1 MATNVYLPQWG
12 MGMNDATII
21 KWLIKEGDLVKKGD
35 QLVEVESSKV
45 NAEIESPES
54 GKIGK
59 ILYEEGQVAKVGEIL
74 AIIIGENETLPKE
87 DNSEASTSKEDNS
100 EIKLPSTSKKIKETV
115 QITPK
120 ARKLAKELNIDISLV
135 KGTGPNGRILDDD
148 VKSFNSDNSKSSEI
162 SAENISGIRKVIATR
177 MTQSNEI
184 PSVTLV
190 SKVALDKFNDYQKIL
205 ISEWRKD
212 KIRPTSQ
219 DLLIK
224 CLSNAIKKYPVFNS
238 HYLNNEIKTF
248 DDINIGYAFAAKQG
262 LVVPV
267 IKNTEKKSI
276 IEIAK
281 SIREYSK
288 IEKTGFKPEHFSDGT
303 FSITNLSSTVVDY
316 FDPLINP
323 PQVGILGIGRTLN
336 EPSIDQGELK
346 DRKVAHISLT
356 FDHRVV
362 DGFPAAKFLE
372 EIIKNIN
379 EPSIIDG

>member
-54 GKIGK
+54 GTIGK
-59 ILYEEGQVAKVGEIL
+59 ILYQEGQVPKVGEIL
-74 AIIIGENETLPKE
+74 AIIIGEGESLPQETNS
-87 DNSEASTSKEDNS
+87 DANSEVNS
-100 EIKLPSTSKKIKETV
+100 EIKAQSTRKKAKVSV
-115 QITPK
+115 QITPI
-120 ARKLAKELNIDISLV
+120 ARKLAKELNLDISLI
-135 KGTGPNGRILDDD
+135 KGTGPNGRIVDSD
-148 VKSFNSDNSKSSEI
+148 VRSFNLDSNKSSEK
-162 SAENISGIRKVIATR
+162 SESVSGIRKVIATR
-177 MTQSNEI
+177 MSQSNEI
-184 PSVTLV
+184 PAVTLV
-190 SKVALDKFNDYQKIL
+190 SKVVLDKFNNHQKIL
-205 ISEWRKD
+205 VNEWRKD

-224 CLSNAIKKYPVFNS
+224 CLSNAIEKHPIFNS
-238 HYLNNEIKTF
+238 HYVNDEIKTF
-248 DDINIGYAFAAKQG
+248 KEINIGYAFASKQG

-267 IKNTEKKSI
+267 IRNTEKKSI

-281 SIREYSK
+281 AIREFSK

-323 PQVGILGIGRTLN
+323 PQVGILGIGRTLS
-336 EPSIDQGELK
+336 EPYIQEGELAE
-346 DRKVAHISLT
+346 RKIMYISLT

-362 DGFPAAKFLE
+362 DGYPAAKFLE
-372 EIIKNIN
+372 EIIKNIT
-379 EPSIIDG
+379 EPSDIDG

>member
-21 KWLIKEGDLVKKGD
+21 KWLTKEGDLVKKGD

-74 AIIIGENETLPKE
+74 AIIIGENETLPDE
-87 DNSEASTSKEDNS
+87 NNSEASKEDNS

-190 SKVALDKFNDYQKIL
+190 SKVVLDKFNEYQKIL

-281 SIREYSK
+281 TIREYSK

-323 PQVGILGIGRTLN
+323 PQVGIIGIGRTLN

>member
-21 KWLIKEGDLVKKGD
+21 KWLTKEGDLVKKGD

-74 AIIIGENETLPKE
+74 AIIIGENETLPDE
-87 DNSEASTSKEDNS
+87 NNSEASKEDNS

-148 VKSFNSDNSKSSEI
+148 IKSFNSDNSKSSEI
-162 SAENISGIRKVIATR
+162 AENISGIRKVIATR

-190 SKVALDKFNDYQKIL
+190 SKVVLDKFNEYQKIL

-323 PQVGILGIGRTLN
+323 PQVGIIGIGRTLN

>member
-21 KWLIKEGDLVKKGD
+21 KWLKKEGDLVKKGD

-74 AIIIGENETLPKE
+74 AIILGDDESLPE
-87 DNSEASTSKEDNS
+87 VNNSETSSEDS
-100 EIKLPSTSKKIKETV
+100 EDSSKIKLQSAIKKIKESV
-115 QITPK
+115 QITPR
-120 ARKLAKELNIDISLV
+120 ARKLAKELNVDISLI

-148 VKSFNSDNSKSSEI
+148 VKSFNSDNPKSSEI
-162 SAENISGIRKVIATR
+162 SENISGIRKVIAKR
-177 MTQSNEI
+177 MSQSNEI
-184 PSVTLV
+184 PAVTLV

-205 ISEWRKD
+205 ISEWRQE

-224 CLSNAIKKYPVFNS
+224 CLSNAIKKYPIFNS
-238 HYLNNEIKTF
+238 HFLHNEIKTF

-281 SIREYSK
+281 IIREYSK

-323 PQVGILGIGRTLN
+323 PQVGILGIGRTLS
-336 EPSIDQGELK
+336 EPFIDQGELK
-346 DRKVAHISLT
+346 DRKAAYISLT

>member
-21 KWLIKEGDLVKKGD
+21 KWLTKEGDLVKKGD

-74 AIIIGENETLPKE
+74 AIIISENETLPDE
-87 DNSEASTSKEDNS
+87 NNSEASKEDNS

-115 QITPK
+115 QITPR

-148 VKSFNSDNSKSSEI
+148 IKSFNSDNSKSSEI
-162 SAENISGIRKVIATR
+162 AENISGIRKVIATR

-190 SKVALDKFNDYQKIL
+190 SKVVLDKFNEYQKIL

-281 SIREYSK
+281 TIREYSK

-323 PQVGILGIGRTLN
+323 PQVGIIGIGRTLN

>member
-21 KWLIKEGDLVKKGD
+21 KWLTKEGDLVKKGD

-87 DNSEASTSKEDNS
+87 DTSEASTSKEDNS

-148 VKSFNSDNSKSSEI
+148 IKSFNSDNSKSSEI
-162 SAENISGIRKVIATR
+162 AENISGIRKVIATR

-190 SKVALDKFNDYQKIL
+190 SKVVLDKFNEYQKIL

-281 SIREYSK
+281 TIREYSK

-323 PQVGILGIGRTLN
+323 PQVGIIGIGRTLN

>member
-54 GKIGK
+54 GKIGR

-74 AIIIGENETLPKE
+74 AIIIGENETLPE
-87 DNSEASTSKEDNS
+87 ETNSEASKEDNS
-100 EIKLPSTSKKIKETV
+100 EIKQPSTSKKIKETV

-162 SAENISGIRKVIATR
+162 AENISGIRKVIATR

>member
-21 KWLIKEGDLVKKGD
+21 KWLTKEGDLVKKGD

-74 AIIIGENETLPKE
+74 AIIIGENETLPDE
-87 DNSEASTSKEDNS
+87 NNSEASKEDNS

-115 QITPK
+115 QITPR

-148 VKSFNSDNSKSSEI
+148 IKSFNSDNSKSSEI
-162 SAENISGIRKVIATR
+162 AENISGIRKVIATR

-190 SKVALDKFNDYQKIL
+190 SKVVLDKFNEYQKIL

-281 SIREYSK
+281 TIREYSK

>member
-54 GKIGK
+54 GKIGR

-74 AIIIGENETLPKE
+74 AIIIGENETLPE
-87 DNSEASTSKEDNS
+87 ETNSEASKEDNS
-100 EIKLPSTSKKIKETV
+100 EIKQPSTSKKIKETV
-115 QITPK
+115 QITPR

-148 VKSFNSDNSKSSEI
+148 IKSFNSDNSKSSEI
-162 SAENISGIRKVIATR
+162 AENISGIRKVIATR

-205 ISEWRKD
+205 ISKWRKD

>member
-21 KWLIKEGDLVKKGD
+21 KWLTKEGDLVKKGD

-115 QITPK
+115 QITPR

-148 VKSFNSDNSKSSEI
+148 IKSFNSDNSKSSEI
-162 SAENISGIRKVIATR
+162 AENISGIRKVIATR

-190 SKVALDKFNDYQKIL
+190 SKVVLDKFNEYQKIL

-281 SIREYSK
+281 TIREYSK

-323 PQVGILGIGRTLN
+323 PQVGIIGIGRTLN

>member
-54 GKIGK
+54 GTIGK
-59 ILYEEGQVAKVGEIL
+59 IFYEEGQVAKVGEIL
-74 AIIIGENETLPKE
+74 AIILGEGESLPQEANTESAKQEISETSEPK
-87 DNSEASTSKEDNS
+87 AT
-100 EIKLPSTSKKIKETV
+100 KKVKVSV
-115 QITPK
+115 QITPI
-120 ARKLAKELNIDISLV
+120 ARKLAKELNLDISLI
-135 KGTGPNGRILDDD
+135 KGTGPNGRIVDSD
-148 VKSFNSDNSKSSEI
+148 VRSFNLDTNKSSET
-162 SAENISGIRKVIATR
+162 SASVSGIRKVIATR
-177 MTQSNEI
+177 MAQSNEI
-184 PSVTLV
+184 PAVTLV
-190 SKVALDKFNDYQKIL
+190 SKVVLDKFNSYQKTL
-205 ISEWRKD
+205 VTEWRKD

-224 CLSNAIKKYPVFNS
+224 CLSNAIEKHPIFNS
-238 HYLNNEIKTF
+238 HYVNDEIKTF
-248 DDINIGYAFAAKQG
+248 KEINIGYAFASKQG

-267 IKNTEKKSI
+267 IRNTEKKSI

-281 SIREYSK
+281 KIREYSK
-288 IEKTGFKPEHFSDGT
+288 IEKTGFKPEHFSNGT

-323 PQVGILGIGRTLN
+323 PQVGILGIGRTSN
-336 EPSIDQGELK
+336 EPFVEQGKLK
-346 DRKVAHISLT
+346 ERKITYISLT

-362 DGFPAAKFLE
+362 DGYPAAKFLE
-372 EIIKNIN
+372 EIIKNIT
-379 EPSIIDG
+379 EPSNIDG

>member
-74 AIIIGENETLPKE
+74 AIIIGENETLPDE
-87 DNSEASTSKEDNS
+87 NNSEASKEDNS

-281 SIREYSK
+281 TIREYSK

-323 PQVGILGIGRTLN
+323 PQVGIIGIGRTLN

>member
-74 AIIIGENETLPKE
+74 AIIIGENETLPE
-87 DNSEASTSKEDNS
+87 ETNSEASKEDNS
-100 EIKLPSTSKKIKETV
+100 EIKQPSTSKKIKETV
-115 QITPK
+115 QITPR

-162 SAENISGIRKVIATR
+162 DENISGIRKVIATR

>member
-54 GKIGK
+54 GKIGR

-115 QITPK
+115 QITPR

-281 SIREYSK
+281 TIREYSK

-323 PQVGILGIGRTLN
+323 PQVGIIGIGRTLN

>member
-54 GKIGK
+54 GKIGR

-115 QITPK
+115 QITPR

-162 SAENISGIRKVIATR
+162 AENISGIRKVIATR

>member
-12 MGMNDATII
+12 MDMNDATII

-74 AIIIGENETLPKE
+74 AIIIGENETLPE
-87 DNSEASTSKEDNS
+87 ETNSEASKEDNS
-100 EIKLPSTSKKIKETV
+100 EIKLPSTSKKIKEAV
-115 QITPK
+115 QITPR

-148 VKSFNSDNSKSSEI
+148 IKSFNSDNSKSSEI
-162 SAENISGIRKVIATR
+162 AENISGIRKVIATR

-190 SKVALDKFNDYQKIL
+190 SKVVLDKFNEYQKIL

-281 SIREYSK
+281 TIREYSK

>member
-21 KWLIKEGDLVKKGD
+21 KWLTKEGDLVKKGD

-74 AIIIGENETLPKE
+74 AIIIGENETLPDE
-87 DNSEASTSKEDNS
+87 NNSEVSKEDNS

-115 QITPK
+115 QITPR

-148 VKSFNSDNSKSSEI
+148 IKSFNSDNSKSSEI
-162 SAENISGIRKVIATR
+162 AENISGIRKVIATR

-190 SKVALDKFNDYQKIL
+190 SKVVLDKFNEHQKIL

-281 SIREYSK
+281 TIREYSK

-323 PQVGILGIGRTLN
+323 PQVGIIGIGRTLN

>member
-21 KWLIKEGDLVKKGD
+21 KWLTKEGDLVKKGD

-74 AIIIGENETLPKE
+74 AIIIGENETLPDE
-87 DNSEASTSKEDNS
+87 NNSEAIKEDNS

-115 QITPK
+115 QITPR

-148 VKSFNSDNSKSSEI
+148 IKSFNSDNSKSSEI
-162 SAENISGIRKVIATR
+162 AENISGIRKVIATR

-190 SKVALDKFNDYQKIL
+190 SKVVLDKFNEYQKIL

-281 SIREYSK
+281 TIREYSK

-323 PQVGILGIGRTLN
+323 PQVGIIGIGRTLN

>member
-21 KWLIKEGDLVKKGD
+21 KWLTKEGDLVKKGD

-74 AIIIGENETLPKE
+74 AIIIGENETLPDE
-87 DNSEASTSKEDNS
+87 NNSEASKEDNS

-115 QITPK
+115 QITPR

-148 VKSFNSDNSKSSEI
+148 IKSFNSDNSKSSEI
-162 SAENISGIRKVIATR
+162 AENISGIRKVIATR

-190 SKVALDKFNDYQKIL
+190 SKVVLDKFNEYQKIL

-281 SIREYSK
+281 TIREYSK

-323 PQVGILGIGRTLN
+323 PQVGIIGIGRTLN

>member
-21 KWLIKEGDLVKKGD
+21 KWLTKEGDLVKKGD

-74 AIIIGENETLPKE
+74 AIIIGENETLPDE
-87 DNSEASTSKEDNS
+87 NNSEASKEDNS
-100 EIKLPSTSKKIKETV
+100 EIKLPSTSKKIKEAV
-115 QITPK
+115 QITPR

-148 VKSFNSDNSKSSEI
+148 IKSFNSDNSKSSEI
-162 SAENISGIRKVIATR
+162 AENISGIRKVIATR

-281 SIREYSK
+281 TIREYSK

>member
-54 GKIGK
+54 GKIGR

-74 AIIIGENETLPKE
+74 AIIIGENETLPE
-87 DNSEASTSKEDNS
+87 ETNSEASKEDNP
-100 EIKLPSTSKKIKETV
+100 EIKQPSTSKKIKETV
-115 QITPK
+115 QITPR

-162 SAENISGIRKVIATR
+162 DENISGIRKVIATR

-281 SIREYSK
+281 TIREYSK

>member
-21 KWLIKEGDLVKKGD
+21 KWLTKEGDLVKKGD

-74 AIIIGENETLPKE
+74 AIIIGENETLPDE
-87 DNSEASTSKEDNS
+87 NNSEASKEDNS

-115 QITPK
+115 QITPR

-148 VKSFNSDNSKSSEI
+148 IKSFNSDNSKSSEI
-162 SAENISGIRKVIATR
+162 AENISGIRKVIATR

-190 SKVALDKFNDYQKIL
+190 SKVVLDKFNEYQKIL

-267 IKNTEKKSI
+267 I
-276 IEIAK
+276 
-281 SIREYSK
+281 
-288 IEKTGFKPEHFSDGT
+288 
-303 FSITNLSSTVVDY
+303 
-316 FDPLINP
+316 
-323 PQVGILGIGRTLN
+323 
-336 EPSIDQGELK
+336 
-346 DRKVAHISLT
+346 
-356 FDHRVV
+356 
-362 DGFPAAKFLE
+362 
-372 EIIKNIN
+372 
-379 EPSIIDG
+379 

>member
-21 KWLIKEGDLVKKGD
+21 KWLTKEGDLVKKGD

-74 AIIIGENETLPKE
+74 AIIIGENETLPE
-87 DNSEASTSKEDNS
+87 ENNSEASKEDNS

-115 QITPK
+115 QITPR

-148 VKSFNSDNSKSSEI
+148 IKSFNSDNSKSSEI
-162 SAENISGIRKVIATR
+162 SENISGIRKVIATR

-190 SKVALDKFNDYQKIL
+190 SKVVLDKFNEYQKIL

-281 SIREYSK
+281 TIREYSK

-323 PQVGILGIGRTLN
+323 PQVGIIGIGRTLN

>member
-21 KWLIKEGDLVKKGD
+21 KWLTKEGDLVKKGD

-74 AIIIGENETLPKE
+74 AIIISENETLPDE
-87 DNSEASTSKEDNS
+87 NNSEASKEDNS

-115 QITPK
+115 QITPR

-148 VKSFNSDNSKSSEI
+148 VKSFNSDNSKFSEI

-190 SKVALDKFNDYQKIL
+190 SKVVLDKFNEYQKIL

-238 HYLNNEIKTF
+238 HYLSNEIKTF

-281 SIREYSK
+281 TIREYSK

-323 PQVGILGIGRTLN
+323 PQVGIIGIGRTLN

-346 DRKVAHISLT
+346 DRRVAHISLT

>member
-54 GKIGK
+54 GKIGR

>member
-21 KWLIKEGDLVKKGD
+21 KWLTKEGDLVKKGD

-74 AIIIGENETLPKE
+74 AIIISENETLPDE
-87 DNSEASTSKEDNS
+87 NNSEASKEDNS

-148 VKSFNSDNSKSSEI
+148 IKSFNSDNSKSSEI
-162 SAENISGIRKVIATR
+162 AENISGIRKVIATR

-190 SKVALDKFNDYQKIL
+190 SKVVLDKFNEYQKIL

-281 SIREYSK
+281 TIREYSK

>member
-21 KWLIKEGDLVKKGD
+21 KWLTKEGDLVKKGD

-74 AIIIGENETLPKE
+74 AIIIGEYETLPDE
-87 DNSEASTSKEDNS
+87 NNSEASKEDNS

-115 QITPK
+115 QITPR

-148 VKSFNSDNSKSSEI
+148 IKSFNSDNSKSSEI
-162 SAENISGIRKVIATR
+162 AENISGIRKVIATR

-190 SKVALDKFNDYQKIL
+190 SKVVLDKFNEYQKIL

-238 HYLNNEIKTF
+238 HYLSNEIKTF

-281 SIREYSK
+281 TIREYSK

-323 PQVGILGIGRTLN
+323 PQVGIIGIGRTLN

>member
-21 KWLIKEGDLVKKGD
+21 KWLTKEGDLVKKGD

-74 AIIIGENETLPKE
+74 AIIIGENETLPDE
-87 DNSEASTSKEDNS
+87 NNSEASKEDNS

-115 QITPK
+115 QITPR

-148 VKSFNSDNSKSSEI
+148 IKSFNSDNSKSSEI
-162 SAENISGIRKVIATR
+162 AENISGIRKVIATR

-190 SKVALDKFNDYQKIL
+190 SKVVLDKFNEYQKIL

-281 SIREYSK
+281 TIREYSK

-323 PQVGILGIGRTLN
+323 PQVGIIGIGRTLN
-336 EPSIDQGELK
+336 EPSIQGELK

>member
-21 KWLIKEGDLVKKGD
+21 KWLTREGDLVKKGD

-74 AIIIGENETLPKE
+74 AIIISENETLPDE
-87 DNSEASTSKEDNS
+87 NNSEASKEDNS
-100 EIKLPSTSKKIKETV
+100 EIKLPSTSKKIKEAV
-115 QITPK
+115 QITPR

-148 VKSFNSDNSKSSEI
+148 IKSFNSDNSKSSEI
-162 SAENISGIRKVIATR
+162 AENISGIRKVIATR

-190 SKVALDKFNDYQKIL
+190 SKVVLDKFNEYQKIL

-281 SIREYSK
+281 TIREYSK

-323 PQVGILGIGRTLN
+323 PQVGIIGIGRTLN

>member
-21 KWLIKEGDLVKKGD
+21 KWLTREGDLVKKGD

-74 AIIIGENETLPKE
+74 AIIIGENETLPDE
-87 DNSEASTSKEDNS
+87 NNSEASKEDNS

-115 QITPK
+115 QITPR

-148 VKSFNSDNSKSSEI
+148 IKSFNSDNSKSSEI
-162 SAENISGIRKVIATR
+162 AENISGIRKVIATR

-190 SKVALDKFNDYQKIL
+190 SKVVLDKFNEYQKIL

-281 SIREYSK
+281 TIREYSK

-323 PQVGILGIGRTLN
+323 PQVGIIGIGRTLN

>member
-21 KWLIKEGDLVKKGD
+21 KWLTKEGDLVKKGD

-74 AIIIGENETLPKE
+74 AIIISENETLPDE
-87 DNSEASTSKEDNS
+87 NNSEASKEDNS
-100 EIKLPSTSKKIKETV
+100 EIKLPSTSKKIKEAV
-115 QITPK
+115 QITPR

-148 VKSFNSDNSKSSEI
+148 IKSFNSDNSKSSEI
-162 SAENISGIRKVIATR
+162 AENISGIRKVIATR

-190 SKVALDKFNDYQKIL
+190 SKVVLDKFNEYQKIL

-281 SIREYSK
+281 TIREYSK

-323 PQVGILGIGRTLN
+323 PQVGIIGIGRTLN

>member
-162 SAENISGIRKVIATR
+162 DENISGIRKVIATR

-212 KIRPTSQ
+212 KIRPTSK

>member
-54 GKIGK
+54 GKIGR

-205 ISEWRKD
+205 ISKWRKD

-248 DDINIGYAFAAKQG
+248 DGINIGYAFAAKQG

>member
-21 KWLIKEGDLVKKGD
+21 KWLTKEGDLVKKGD

-59 ILYEEGQVAKVGEIL
+59 ILYQEGQVAKVGEIL
-74 AIIIGENETLPKE
+74 AIIIGENETLPDE
-87 DNSEASTSKEDNS
+87 NNSEASKEDNS

-115 QITPK
+115 QITPR

-148 VKSFNSDNSKSSEI
+148 IKSFNSDNSKSSEI
-162 SAENISGIRKVIATR
+162 AENISGIRKVIATR

-190 SKVALDKFNDYQKIL
+190 SKVVLDKFNEYQKIL

-281 SIREYSK
+281 TIREYSK

-323 PQVGILGIGRTLN
+323 PQVGIIGIGRTLN

>member
-54 GKIGK
+54 GKIGR

-74 AIIIGENETLPKE
+74 AIIIGENETLPDE
-87 DNSEASTSKEDNS
+87 NNSEASKEDNP
-100 EIKLPSTSKKIKETV
+100 EIKQPSTSKKIKETV
-115 QITPK
+115 QITPR

-162 SAENISGIRKVIATR
+162 DENISGIRKVIATR

-281 SIREYSK
+281 TIREYSK

>member
-54 GKIGK
+54 GKIGR

-148 VKSFNSDNSKSSEI
+148 IKSFNSDNSKSSEI
-162 SAENISGIRKVIATR
+162 AENISGIRKVIATR

-190 SKVALDKFNDYQKIL
+190 SKVVLDKFNEYQKIL

-281 SIREYSK
+281 TIREYSK